1 MIIHSF
7 ADLYMADIFDEVSEE
22 LKQDRLV
29 QIWKKNS
36 KYIISF
42 FLIAVVLIISFQLFL
57 NWSEKK
63 LELSSQQFFNALQKL
78 EEKKYEES
86 FKIFLKSSTE
96 ENEGYR
102 VLSLFGLAETNY
114 KKGNIKEMSLNYKN
128 IYEDTNIDLYYR
140 DLSRILSVMKDN
152 ISTFDEQINILEPIL
167 NSPSKLQLL
176 AAELEIMLYVRSGNV
191 NDGYT
196 KIKNLLKRPDI
207 SLEQKSRLELLN
219 KIYISNAK

>member
-1 MIIHSF
+1 M
-7 ADLYMADIFDEVSEE
+7 DLYMADIFDEVSEE

-152 ISTFDEQINILEPIL
+152 ISSFDQQIKILKPIL

-176 AAELEIMLYVRSGNV
+176 AAELEIMLYIRSENV
-191 NDGYT
+191 NDAYT

>member
-1 MIIHSF
+1 MIIYSF

-63 LELSSQQFFNALQKL
+63 LEVSSQQFFNALEKL

>member
-1 MIIHSF
+1 
-7 ADLYMADIFDEVSEE
+7 MADIFDEVSEE

-42 FLIAVVLIISFQLFL
+42 FFVIVVSIVSYQLFL
-57 NWSEKK
+57 NWGEKK
-63 LELSSQQFFNALQKL
+63 LELSSQQFFDALEKL
-78 EEKKYEES
+78 ENKKYEES
-86 FKIFLKSSTE
+86 SKIFLKSSTE

-102 VLSLFGLAETNY
+102 ILSLFGLAETNY
-114 KKGNIKEMSLNYKN
+114 KKGEIKQMALNYKS

-140 DLSRILSVMKDN
+140 NLSRILTVMKDN
-152 ISTFDEQINILEPIL
+152 TSTFDQQINILKPIL

-176 AAELEIMLYVRSGNV
+176 AAELEVMLYIRSENV
-191 NDGYT
+191 KDAYS
-196 KIKNLLKRPDI
+196 KIKSLLKRPDI

>member
-1 MIIHSF
+1 
-7 ADLYMADIFDEVSEE
+7 MADIFDEVSEE

-42 FLIAVVLIISFQLFL
+42 ILIVVVLIISFQLFL

-63 LELSSQQFFNALQKL
+63 LEVSSQQFFNALEKL

-114 KKGNIKEMSLNYKN
+114 KKGNIEEMSSNYKN

-152 ISTFDEQINILEPIL
+152 ISTFDKQINILKPIL
-167 NSPSKLQLL
+167 NSPSKLQFL
-176 AAELEIMLYVRSGNV
+176 AAELEIMLYLRSGNV
-191 NDGYT
+191 NDAYT
-196 KIKNLLKRPDI
+196 KIKNLLKRPNI

>member
-1 MIIHSF
+1 
-7 ADLYMADIFDEVSEE
+7 MADIFDEVSEE
-22 LKQDRLV
+22 LKQDRLI

-42 FLIAVVLIISFQLFL
+42 IFIVVFLIISFQLFL

-63 LELSSQQFFNALQKL
+63 LEVSSQQFFNALEKL

-86 FKIFLKSSTE
+86 LKIFLKSSTE

-102 VLSLFGLAETNY
+102 VLSLFGLAETNF
-114 KKGNIKEMSLNYKN
+114 KKGNINEMSLNYKN

-152 ISTFDEQINILEPIL
+152 ISTFDQQINILKPIL

-176 AAELEIMLYVRSGNV
+176 AAELEIMLHVRSGNV
-191 NDGYT
+191 NDAYT

>member
-1 MIIHSF
+1 
-7 ADLYMADIFDEVSEE
+7 
-22 LKQDRLV
+22 
-29 QIWKKNS
+29 
-36 KYIISF
+36 
-42 FLIAVVLIISFQLFL
+42 
-57 NWSEKK
+57 
-63 LELSSQQFFNALQKL
+63 
-78 EEKKYEES
+78 
-86 FKIFLKSSTE
+86 
-96 ENEGYR
+96 
-102 VLSLFGLAETNY
+102 
-114 KKGNIKEMSLNYKN
+114 
-128 IYEDTNIDLYYR
+128 
-140 DLSRILSVMKDN
+140 MKDN

>member
-1 MIIHSF
+1 
-7 ADLYMADIFDEVSEE
+7 MADIFDEVSEE

-42 FLIAVVLIISFQLFL
+42 FLIIVVLIISFQLFL

-63 LELSSQQFFNALQKL
+63 LEVSSQQFFNALEKL

-86 FKIFLKSSTE
+86 FRIFLKSSME

-114 KKGNIKEMSLNYKN
+114 KKGNIREMASYYKY
-128 IYEDTNIDLYYR
+128 IYEDDNIDLYYR
-140 DLSRILSVMKDN
+140 NLSRLLTVMKDD
-152 ISTFDEQINILEPIL
+152 ISSFEHQLNILKPIL

-176 AAELEIMLYVRSGNV
+176 AAELEVMLHIRSN
-191 NDGYT
+191 NINEANT
-196 KIKNLLKRPDI
+196 KLKNLLERSDI
-207 SLEQKSRLELLN
+207 SFEQKSRLELIN
-219 KIYISNAK
+219 KIYYSNAK